1 MVPDGGGGHHC
12 PGLCG
17 LMGREEG
24 GTISRIVWA
33 DQVGVTALS
42 WTVWADGRGEG
53 GTASWIVWADRV
65 GGSQHYP
72 GLCGLMGREREG
84 QHPGLC
90 GLMGQ
95 EEGGTAS
102 WAVRADGGGCH
113 SIILCCVG

>member
-1 MVPDGGGGHHC
+1 MPDGGGGHHC

-24 GTISRIVWA
+24 GTTFRIVWA

-65 GGSQHYP
+65 GVTALSWAV
-72 GLCGLMGREREG
+72 RADG
-84 QHPGLC
+84 QG
-90 GLMGQ
+90 
-95 EEGGTAS
+95 EGGTAS
-102 WAVRADGGGCH
+102 WAVWADGAGRGRD
-113 SIILCCVG
+113 SIKSEAKRS